1 MHSSE
6 SMTTLLS
13 LLNETH
19 LPKNEARIV
28 LAHLLDIHLQLP
40 KSALLT
46 HDGMEISDAFLEE
59 WQLLEQRR
67 LHGEPIAY
75 LIGNRGFHSIE
86 LMVGPG
92 VLIPRSETELL
103 VDLGLEELQRL
114 LNNKNGLND
123 SEHLLTML
131 DLGTGSGAIALAMA
145 ASQPKVRVVATDAS
159 QDALDIAQQN
169 AVRLKLSD
177 RVSFCFGNW
186 YAALQSLS
194 STPRHFDLILSNPPY
209 IQADDPHLS
218 QGDLR
223 FEPPSALTDFGSGL
237 TCLTAIIDGALA
249 HLKPGGLLAVEHGF
263 DQSPAVLEQLALA
276 GFQDIRPHRD
286 LAGQWRVASG
296 RKPI

>member
-1 MHSSE
+1 M
-6 SMTTLLS
+6 
-13 LLNETH
+13 
-19 LPKNEARIV
+19 V

-46 HDGMEISDAFLEE
+46 QDGMNVSDAFLQA

-67 LHGEPIAY
+67 LDGEPIAY
-75 LIGNRGFHSIE
+75 LIGKRGFHAIE

-92 VLIPRSETELL
+92 VLIPRPETELL
-103 VDLGLEELQRL
+103 VDLGLDELQGL
-114 LNNKNGLND
+114 INKNNALNE
-123 SEHLLTML
+123 SECSLTML
-131 DLGTGSGAIALAMA
+131 DLGTGSGAIALAIA
-145 ASQPKVRVVATDAS
+145 SSQPKVTVVATDAS
-159 QDALDIAQQN
+159 QAALDIAQQN
-169 AVRLKLSD
+169 ATRLRLSD
-177 RVSFCFGNW
+177 RVSFCLGNW

-194 STPRHFDLILSNPPY
+194 SSSRHFDVILSNPPY
-209 IQADDPHLS
+209 IEADDPHLS

-276 GFQDIRPHRD
+276 GFQDIRAHQD
-286 LAGQWRVASG
+286 LAGHWRVASG
-296 RKPI
+296 RKAS